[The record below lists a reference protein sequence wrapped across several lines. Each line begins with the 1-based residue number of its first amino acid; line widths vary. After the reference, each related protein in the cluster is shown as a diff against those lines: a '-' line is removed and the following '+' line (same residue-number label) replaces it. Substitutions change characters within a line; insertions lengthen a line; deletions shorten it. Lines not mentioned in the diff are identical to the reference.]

1 MNRYGRAEFS
11 IHFADAATA
20 QTRAAS
26 ARIMARGAGGV
37 QMRVSEAIESRMS
50 CRAFDG
56 RPVDENVVQRILE
69 TARRAPS
76 GGNLQPWIV
85 HVLTGAPLADFRSLI
100 RTKLLT
106 QPRGEG
112 TEYHI
117 YPPDLKEPYRTRR
130 FRSGEAL
137 YASIGIPREDKPARL
152 RQFARNFEFFGAPV
166 ALFFAIDRQM
176 GCDQWADVGM
186 FMQNIML
193 LAREY
198 GLHTCPQESWAIW
211 HQTVAAF
218 LGLPAEL
225 MLFCGMA
232 LGYRDEQA
240 PINALRTERARL
252 EEFATLRGF

>member
-1 MNRYGRAEFS
+1 MVDFVNAP
-11 IHFADAATA
+11 TA
-20 QTRAAS
+20 QTPAAFD
-26 ARIMARGAGGV
+26 RIMEIPVRGV
-37 QMRVSEAIESRMS
+37 QMKVSEAIDSRMS

-56 RPVDENVVQRILE
+56 RPVAESVVRRILE

-85 HVLTGAPLADFRSLI
+85 HVLTGAPLAEFRSI
-100 RTKLLT
+100 IHAKLLA

-117 YPPDLKEPYRTRR
+117 YPPDLKEPYRSRR

-137 YASIGIPREDKPARL
+137 YATIGIPREDKPARL

-176 GCDQWADVGM
+176 GYDQWADVGM
-186 FMQNIML
+186 FMHSIML
-193 LAREY
+193 LAREH
-198 GLHTCPQESWAIW
+198 GLHTCSQESWAIW
-211 HQTVAAF
+211 HQTVARF
-218 LGLPAEL
+218 LELPAEL

-240 PINALRTERARL
+240 PINALRTERAPL